1 MCSPCGVTFAG
12 TGQRDYSYFLDFCMK
27 ISYKWL
33 KELIELTE
41 TPDEVGK
48 LLTATGLEVE
58 SIEEIESIK
67 GGLKGVVIGEVLT
80 CEKHPEADRLKLTTV
95 DVGLAEPLSIVCGA
109 SNVAAGQKV
118 VVATVGAILYPIGST
133 EPLVLKKSKIRG
145 ALSEGMICAE
155 DELGLGTS
163 HDGILTLET
172 SLPNGTP
179 AASFFNIS
187 SDYLIEIGLTPN
199 RADAASHYGVARDL
213 KAVLG
218 RDIKLPSVE
227 SFKVDN
233 TSLSIGVTV
242 ENQEAC
248 ARYTGLTLTGIKV
261 GESPAWLKQRLQTIG
276 IRPINSV
283 VDITNYV
290 CHELG
295 QPMHAFDTDKI
306 SGGKVVVKT
315 VPNETPF
322 VTLDGQ
328 ERKLS
333 DRDLMI
339 CNESEPMCIAGVFGG
354 LASGVSME
362 TTSIFLESAY
372 FSPVWVRRTSQRF
385 SLKTDSSFRF
395 ERGTDPNMPVYALQR
410 AATLIKEIAGGTIS
424 SEIVDI
430 YPDPLPD
437 FQIPMRYRNIDRL
450 IGKSLD
456 KSLIKT
462 ILTGLDIRIADEA
475 EPGFTAI
482 VPPYRV
488 DVQREADVIEEILRI
503 YGFGQVELSEA
514 LSSEFLSEFPVNDPE
529 KLRMRVSQLL
539 AANGFNE
546 MINNSLTKPGPQA
559 SLQGSFE
566 GEAVKILNYLSED
579 LSVMRQTLLFS
590 GLEVIAYNSN
600 RRQKD
605 LKLFEF
611 GKTYQVIDGKYKEKE
626 RLSVYLSGNSHEET
640 WFEKSRE
647 VVFHDLAAAV
657 NQVLA
662 SLKIRNT
669 EKTEADSAIFQ
680 QGITLT
686 LNRKPVVTFGLL
698 KASVSKKADVKAPVF
713 FADFDWEFMLKQYDQ
728 AVQYKEVSKFPEV
741 RRDLSLVVDKK
752 ITFEE
757 LRQIAYKTEKQLLR
771 SVNVFDVY
779 EGANLEGKKS
789 YSISFILQDP
799 GQTLTDKV
807 IDKSMQRLISN
818 YERELG
824 AVIRK

>member
-1 MCSPCGVTFAG
+1 
-12 TGQRDYSYFLDFCMK
+12 MK

-33 KELIELTE
+33 KEFIEITE
-41 TPDEVGK
+41 TPEEIGK

-58 SIEEIESIK
+58 SIEEVESVK

-80 CEKHPEADRLKLTTV
+80 CEKHPEADRLKLTRV
-95 DVGLAEPLSIVCGA
+95 DVGLEQPLSIVCGA

-118 VVATVGAILYPIGST
+118 IVATVGAVLYPTGS
-133 EPLVLKKSKIRG
+133 EEALVLKKSKIRG

-163 HDGILTLET
+163 HDGIMVLET
-172 SLPNGTP
+172 ALPNGTS
-179 AASFFNIS
+179 AAEYFNIS

-213 KAVLG
+213 RAVLNRG
-218 RDIKLPSVE
+218 ITLPSIEDFAIADHTLPIPV
-227 SFKVDN
+227 K
-233 TSLSIGVTV
+233 V
-242 ENQEAC
+242 ENTEAC
-248 ARYTGLTLTGIKV
+248 PRYSGLTISGIKV
-261 GESPAWLKQRLQTIG
+261 GDSPEWLRQRLQTIG
-276 IRPINSV
+276 VRPINSV
-283 VDITNYV
+283 VDVTNYV

-295 QPMHAFDTDKI
+295 QPMHAFDAGKI
-306 SGGKVVVKT
+306 KGQEVFVKT
-315 VPNETPF
+315 VPAGTSF
-322 VTLDGQ
+322 ITLDGQ

-333 DRDLMI
+333 DNDLMI
-339 CNESEPMCIAGVFGG
+339 CNAEGPMCIAGVFGG
-354 LASGVSME
+354 LDSCVSSE

-372 FSPVWVRRTSQRF
+372 FSPAWVRKTSQRF
-385 SLKTDSSFRF
+385 GLKTDSSFRF
-395 ERGTDPNMPVYALQR
+395 ERGTDPEMPLYALQR
-410 AATLIKEIAGGTIS
+410 AALLILEIAGGKVS
-424 SEIVDI
+424 SEIIDI
-430 YPDPLPD
+430 YPEKAEH
-437 FQIPMRYRNIDRL
+437 FRINMSYRNIDRL

-456 KSLIKT
+456 KALIKT
-462 ILTGLDIRIADEA
+462 ILTSLDIIVSE
-475 EPGFTAI
+475 ENEKGFLAV

-503 YGFGQVELSEA
+503 HGFGQVELSES
-514 LSSEFLSEFPVNDPE
+514 LSSEFLSDFPVNDPE
-529 KLRMRVSQLL
+529 KLRMRVSQQL
-539 AANGFNE
+539 AANGYNE

-559 SLQGSFE
+559 SISGSLA
-566 GEAVKILNYLSED
+566 GETVSILNYLSED

-590 GLEVIAYNSN
+590 GLEVVAYNSN
-600 RRQKD
+600 RRQRD

-611 GKTYQVIDGKYKEKE
+611 GKTYHLIDGKYKEKE
-626 RLSVYLSGNSHEET
+626 RLSLFLSGNIQEES

-647 VVFHDLAAAV
+647 VVFHDLSAAV
-657 NQVLA
+657 NQILGG
-662 SLKIRNT
+662 LKIKNL
-669 EKTEADSAIFQ
+669 EKAEVDAAIFQ
-680 QGITLT
+680 YGITLT
-686 LNRKPVVTFGLL
+686 LNRKPVVHFGLL
-698 KASVSKKADVKAPVF
+698 KPSLVKKADIKATVF
-713 FADFDWEFMLKQYDQ
+713 FADFDWEFILKQYDS
-728 AVQYKEVSKFPEV
+728 AVQYKEVPKFPEV

-789 YSISFILQDP
+789 YSISFILQDEQ
-799 GQTLTDKV
+799 QTLTDKV